1 MVGFE
6 NFVGLMGVRE
16 FVVGVEDSARSLG
29 SGDVNVLSTPSM
41 IRMMEETSRL
51 LVQDKLPEG
60 YTTVGVRV
68 DVRHLKAASVGCKIK
83 VVSELLKVEGRRLV
97 FRVEAYW
104 RNEKIGEGV
113 HERFIVSRRD
123 FWRRLKGGWVGYS
136 WFSELP
142 FLKGR
147 GFLVC
152 WS

>member
-1 MVGFE
+1 MWGVVMRGGFE
-6 NFVGLMGVRE
+6 NFVGLRGVRE
-16 FVVGVEDSARSLG
+16 FVVGVEDSARSVG

-60 YTTVGVRV
+60 CTTVGVRV
-68 DVRHLKAASVGCKIK
+68 DVRHLKAVSVGCKIK

-104 RNEKIGEGV
+104 GKEKIGEGV

-123 FWRRLKGGWVGYS
+123 FLEKVKRRM
-136 WFSELP
+136 
-142 FLKGR
+142 GR
-147 GFLVC
+147 V
-152 WS
+152 